1 MFLMDMTSGPA
12 RRNSSGKPKPEVRV
26 DRGNTILCF
35 DLGLVRVAA
44 MNKSYSLVACI
55 LLALSL
61 AIFTNFV
68 SNNLSSR
75 FFHQAETVR
84 SQYRMLAGQPTLID
98 GQPTVIPQFY
108 NRVLFPALFWLVA
121 RLGIFRD
128 TQSYLLTR
136 LLSAL
141 ALFLAFLLIIRRAI
155 RPDFRTAVAG
165 VGLLAYVYIFT
176 FNHGWEI
183 TSDYFDGIF
192 TCLFIL
198 LALERKRAA
207 LLAVAILASFN
218 RESSVFAGV
227 IWFALYGV
235 SRTRSIHWRETFYA
249 ASVCVAAYASAI
261 GIRVVILGS
270 RETFGSDAQAV
281 ISPVWWWRQE
291 VLPFL
296 QHPTASSWPV
306 LAFAMVTP
314 VFWWIR
320 INREYMGERQTRL
333 FAAGC
338 VIGAITCLFGHS
350 EELRVFIPALTVLI
364 FTCVWLEVL
373 RSRSGVSG
381 TELSQDEQLA
391 PL

>member
-1 MFLMDMTSGPA
+1 
-12 RRNSSGKPKPEVRV
+12 
-26 DRGNTILCF
+26 
-35 DLGLVRVAA
+35 
-44 MNKSYSLVACI
+44 MNKTYPLVPCI

-61 AIFTNFV
+61 AVFTNFV

-75 FFHQAETVR
+75 FSHQAETVE
-84 SQYRMLAGQPTLID
+84 SQHRLLAGQPTLID
-98 GQPTVIPQFY
+98 GEPTIIPQFY
-108 NRVLFPALFWLVA
+108 NRVLFPALFWMVA
-121 RLGIFRD
+121 RLGILRD
-128 TQSYLLTR
+128 TQSYLLAR

-141 ALFLAFLLIIRRAI
+141 ALFLAFLLVVRRAI
-155 RPDFRTAVAG
+155 RPDFRTAMAG
-165 VGLLAYVYIFT
+165 AGLLAYVYIFT

-183 TSDYFDGIF
+183 TSDYFDGVF

-198 LALERKRAA
+198 LALERRRGA

-235 SRTRSIHWRETFYA
+235 SRTRSIQWRESFYA

-261 GIRVVILGS
+261 AIRVAILGS
-270 RETFGSDAQAV
+270 RETFGSNGQGV
-281 ISPVWWWRQE
+281 ISPAWWWREE

-296 QHPTASSWPV
+296 HHPTASGWPV

-314 VFWWIR
+314 IFWWIG
-320 INREYMGERQTRL
+320 INREYMRETQARL

-338 VIGAITCLFGHS
+338 VIGGITCFFGHS
-350 EELRVFIPALTVLI
+350 EELRIFIPALTILV

-373 RSRSGVSG
+373 RSQSG
-381 TELSQDEQLA
+381 TGGTESVTLVQL
-391 PL
+391 